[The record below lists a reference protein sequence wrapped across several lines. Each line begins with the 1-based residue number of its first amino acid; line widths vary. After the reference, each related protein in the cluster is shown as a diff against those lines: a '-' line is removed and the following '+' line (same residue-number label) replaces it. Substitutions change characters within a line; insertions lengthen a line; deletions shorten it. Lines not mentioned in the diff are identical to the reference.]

1 MKMSEY
7 DQAGQKINNID
18 IKIEYELYFFSRNM
32 INICF
37 EQGDKHKVCE
47 RMKNMKKIALAI
59 ATTSILGVSAST
71 QAAVNV
77 CVFDL
82 LGKSGES
89 YKMMQDWA
97 LAAKSWGADVNLQAI
112 TDEQVADNNFKAG
125 KCDAV
130 AMTAMRARP
139 YNKFAGSID
148 SLGGAPSNE
157 IAQRAITYVLD
168 ARNAAKMTTNLGGNK
183 YEIAGIAPLGAAYIF
198 VRDKSINSIEKAAGK
213 KFAVL
218 GHDDAQKIMVQRVGA
233 QAVLSDVS
241 NFAAKF
247 NNGQVDMV
255 GAPAYAYKPLELSKG
270 LGANGAMFNF
280 PVLQVTAD
288 LVLRPEKFPA
298 GFGQKSRDYFVK
310 QLPKSFAMIKRYE
323 AEIPAKYKM
332 NLSAEDKLKYQKL
345 MRDGRMDLTKRGIY
359 DAGMM
364 SVLKK
369 ARCSVDKANFECALP
384 GE

>member
-1 MKMSEY
+1 
-7 DQAGQKINNID
+7 
-18 IKIEYELYFFSRNM
+18 
-32 INICF
+32 
-37 EQGDKHKVCE
+37 VCI
-47 RMKNMKKIALAI
+47 R
-59 ATTSILGVSAST
+59 
-71 QAAVNV
+71 
-77 CVFDL
+77 L

-97 LAAKSWGADVNLQAI
+97 LAAKSWGADVNLLAL

-125 KCDAV
+125 KCAAV

-139 YNKFAGSID
+139 YNKFAGSVD

-157 IAQRAITYVLD
+157 VAQRAITYVLD
-168 ARNAAKMTTNLGGNK
+168 ARNAAKMTTTLGGNK
-183 YEIAGIAPLGAAYIF
+183 YEIGGIAPMGAAYIF

-218 GHDDAQKIMVQRVGA
+218 GYDDAQKIMVQRVGA
-233 QAVLSDVS
+233 QAVLSDIS

-255 GAPAYAYKPLELSKG
+255 GAPA
-270 LGANGAMFNF
+270 
-280 PVLQVTAD
+280 
-288 LVLRPEKFPA
+288 
-298 GFGQKSRDYFVK
+298 FGQKSRDYFVK
-310 QLPKSFAMIKRYE
+310 QLPKAFSMIKRYE

-332 NLSAEDKLKYQKL
+332 NLTAEDTLKYQKL
-345 MRDGRMDLTKRGIY
+345 MRDGRLEMTKRGIY

>member
-1 MKMSEY
+1 
-7 DQAGQKINNID
+7 
-18 IKIEYELYFFSRNM
+18 
-32 INICF
+32 
-37 EQGDKHKVCE
+37 
-47 RMKNMKKIALAI
+47 MKKIVLAM
-59 ATTSILGVSAST
+59 AAASVVGFSASA
-71 QAAVNV
+71 QAASTV

-82 LGKSGES
+82 LGKAGDS
-89 YKMMQDWA
+89 YKMMEEWA
-97 LAAKSWGADVNLQAI
+97 LAAKGWGTEINLVPRQ
-112 TDEQVADNNFKAG
+112 DEAVADNDFKAG

-130 AMTAMRARP
+130 AMTAMRARQ

-148 SLGGAPSNE
+148 SLGGVPNNQ

-168 ARNAAKMTTNLGGNK
+168 ARNAAKMTTNMGGKK
-183 YEIAGIAPLGAAYIF
+183 YEVAGISPLGSAFIF
-198 VRDKSINSIEKAAGK
+198 VRDKNINSVEKAAGK

-218 GHDDAQKIMVQRVGA
+218 GYDDAQKIMVQRVGA
-233 QAVLSDVS
+233 QAVLSDIS

-270 LGANGAMFNF
+270 LGTNGGIFNF

-288 LVLRPEKFPA
+288 LVIRPEKFPA

-310 QLPKSFAMIKRYE
+310 QLPKAFAMIKRYE

-332 NLSAEDKLKYQKL
+332 NLSAEDTLKYQKL
-345 MRDGRMDLTKRGIY
+345 LRDGRMDLTKRGIY

-369 ARCSVDKANFECALP
+369 SRCSVNKSNFECALP